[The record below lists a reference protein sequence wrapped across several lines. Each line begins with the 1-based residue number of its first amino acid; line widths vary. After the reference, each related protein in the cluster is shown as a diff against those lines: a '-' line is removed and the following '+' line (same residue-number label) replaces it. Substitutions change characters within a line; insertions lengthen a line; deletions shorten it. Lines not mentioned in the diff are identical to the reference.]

1 MNWDAIGAVGEV
13 VGATAVVVSIV
24 YLSIQIRQNTRT
36 TKLRVEK
43 DIATEWAHLGLDQA
57 ATSLPYIYV
66 RGSEDLTNLSEE
78 EMAQFGFYVT
88 GLFRLFQLTYDQRCD
103 GNLSDRSWGAIESW
117 FSSQYQSKGVRVFW
131 KVRSNTFKKDF
142 QDYIDSL
149 PVNESSKSAAAA
161 VAKAREIFE
170 SDEA

>member
-13 VGATAVVVSIV
+13 VGAMAVVVSIV

-36 TKLRVEK
+36 TKLSVEK
-43 DIATEWAHLGLDQA
+43 DIATEWAHLGFDQA

-66 RGSEDLTNLSEE
+66 RGSEDLTKLSDE
-78 EMAQFGFYVT
+78 EMAQFGFYVS

-103 GNLSDRSWGAIESW
+103 GNLSDRSWEAIESW
-117 FSSQYQSKGVRVFW
+117 FLSQYQSRGVRAFW

-142 QDYIDSL
+142 QNYIGSIQID
-149 PVNESSKSAAAA
+149 ESFKSPEEA
-161 VAKAREIFE
+161 VAEVLKTFNSEE
-170 SDEA
+170 G